1 MERLASQ
8 SLLYQG
14 SVLTERAAYYEWS
27 VLSQSLLYQGS
38 VLTEEVRHKANYRS
52 LNPFFIRA
60 PF

>member
-1 MERLASQ
+1 MYTIKSQ

-14 SVLTERAAYYEWS
+14 SVLTERPK
-27 VLSQSLLYQGS
+27 
-38 VLTEEVRHKANYRS
+38 KASANCG